1 MDLTTIQDIL
11 EERTLTNGEV
21 QKKYN
26 ISRAVHF
33 AITQYGKG
41 MQLEAIRYKL
51 QFIQPGMRSD
61 DIARVM
67 E

>member
-1 MDLTTIQDIL
+1 MNLITIQDIL
-11 EERTLTNGEV
+11 EDTNLTNKEIEDTYG
-21 QKKYN
+21 
-26 ISRAVHF
+26 ISREVRF
-33 AITQYGKG
+33 AIRQYGIG

-51 QFIQPGMRSD
+51 QFIQPGMLSD